1 MAKKDGTPRRA
12 KESKDAMQATVT
24 PLVAPLSANKTVLSN
39 VGSFDEF
46 YRSHYDTLARGL
58 ILSLGNRD
66 LGIEATDEAFLR
78 AFKHWAN
85 VQGYANPAGW
95 VYRVGM
101 NWARTKLRR
110 GKKEVPSLWVDSTS
124 DQRFR
129 VEPGLD
135 AALDSLPDKHRR
147 VIVLRYYLDWSLE
160 EIAEALRIPKGTV
173 KSRLHRALKALQ
185 EHMGVEL

>member
-1 MAKKDGTPRRA
+1 M
-12 KESKDAMQATVT
+12 EATVT
-24 PLVAPLSANKTVLSN
+24 PVVAPLSAQSSAVSAA
-39 VGSFDEF
+39 GSFDQF
-46 YRSHYDTLARGL
+46 YRTHYDKLARGL
-58 ILSLGNRD
+58 ILSLSSRD

-110 GKKEVPSLWVDSTS
+110 GKREVPSLYVDSTS

-135 AALDSLPDKHRR
+135 AALESLNDKHRR

-185 EHMGVEL
+185 DEMGVEL